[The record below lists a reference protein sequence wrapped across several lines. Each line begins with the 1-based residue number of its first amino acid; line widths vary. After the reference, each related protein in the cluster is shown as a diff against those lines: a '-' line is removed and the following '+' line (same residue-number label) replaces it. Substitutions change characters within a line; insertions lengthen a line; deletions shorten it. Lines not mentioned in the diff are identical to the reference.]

1 MVGYALEYAVTTK
14 LLEIERNEH
23 EMIVDEILDRKDY
36 EEEGYDIYNAHD
48 FYMYCMKAGT
58 HFRGI
63 ANKITYA
70 MDYLENKDVQEALCE
85 YIINN
90 NYNSEICNYIRRKDW
105 LTNGKDKKEFVN
117 GGYMLVKCS

>member
-1 MVGYALEYAVTTK
+1 
-14 LLEIERNEH
+14 
-23 EMIVDEILDRKDY
+23 MIVDEILDRKDY

-48 FYMYCMKAGT
+48 FYMYCMIAET

-90 NYNSEICNYIRRKDW
+90 NYNSEICNYIRKKDW
-105 LTNGKDKKEFVN
+105 LTNGKDKKEFMN
-117 GGYMLVKCS
+117 GGYMLVKNS